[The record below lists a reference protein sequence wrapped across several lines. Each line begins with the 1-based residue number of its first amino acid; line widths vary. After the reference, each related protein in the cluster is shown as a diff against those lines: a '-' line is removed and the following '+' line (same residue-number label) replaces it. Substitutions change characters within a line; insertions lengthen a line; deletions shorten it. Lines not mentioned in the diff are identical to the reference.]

1 MLGGVRTRTG
11 LIAAALLLTACGG
24 PEREPDGDRQP
35 APPQSSVPGASSPA
49 ETPALDVAVVA
60 DRLDHPWDVVQA
72 PDGTLLVDERAGGL
86 TAVLPD
92 GSVREV
98 GADFGDIFAR
108 GETGLMGLTLD
119 PGFAANRRFYS
130 CQGVVA
136 NGRTSRPASIAV
148 IAWTVAP
155 DWSSATRVADPLIG
169 GIPVNERSGRHGGCR
184 LRFDEQGALLI
195 GTGDNAVGTNPQ
207 DPRTWAGKV
216 LLADAMTGEVA
227 VWTLGHRNVQGL
239 AVRPGTGQVF
249 SVEHGPDRDDEVNLL
264 QEGGNYGWDPDG
276 DRSYD
281 ESVPMT
287 DPGIEGAIPAVWSS
301 GGSTIAVSGATFLD
315 GDEWGTYD
323 GLLVVGVLKGQGV
336 LALRLD
342 DAGALQEQF
351 RLPELEGAY
360 GRIRSALQGVDGAL
374 YVTTD
379 NGGNQDK
386 VLKVTPRTS
395 SSSG

>member
-1 MLGGVRTRTG
+1 VRTLAG
-11 LIAAALLLTACGG
+11 LIAAALLLTACSDT
-24 PEREPDGDRQP
+24 EREPDGGLRP
-35 APPQSSVPGASSPA
+35 APPQSSVPGSTSPA
-49 ETPALDVAVVA
+49 DVPALDVAVVA
-60 DRLDHPWDVVQA
+60 DGLDHPWDVVQA

-92 GSVREV
+92 GAVREV
-98 GADFGDIFAR
+98 RADFGDLFAD
-108 GETGLMGLTLD
+108 GETGLMGMALD
-119 PGFAANRRFYS
+119 PGFAGNRRFYS
-130 CQGVVA
+130 CQGVRD
-136 NGRTSRPASIAV
+136 GDGASIAV
-148 IAWTVAP
+148 VGWTAAE
-155 DWSSATRVADPLIG
+155 DWSSADRVADPLIG

-207 DPRTWAGKV
+207 DPRSWAGKV
-216 LLADAMTGEVA
+216 LLADAATGEVA

-264 QEGGNYGWDPDG
+264 RPDANYGWDPAG
-276 DRSYD
+276 GRGYD

-287 DPGIEGAIPAVWSS
+287 DPEIPGAVPAVWSS
-301 GGSTIAVSGATFLD
+301 GDSTIAVSGATFLD
-315 GDEWGTYD
+315 GAQWGAYD

-342 DAGALQEQF
+342 DDGALQEEF

-360 GRIRSALQGVDGAL
+360 GRIRSVLQGVDGAL

-379 NGGNQDK
+379 NGGNSDR
-386 VLKVTPRTS
+386 LLRVTPR
-395 SSSG
+395 